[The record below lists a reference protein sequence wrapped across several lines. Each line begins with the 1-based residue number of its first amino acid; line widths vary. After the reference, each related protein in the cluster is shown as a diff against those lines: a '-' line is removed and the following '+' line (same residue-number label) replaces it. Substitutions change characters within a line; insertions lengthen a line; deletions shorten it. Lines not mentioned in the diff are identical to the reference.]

1 MIARRTTRRQAGFT
15 LMEVLVAIVIFAISI
30 VGLVAMEARSAE
42 AQRASSLL
50 RDGERIAQ
58 EVMAD
63 LQAQGFTQL
72 LTYDFEGNPPPALPY
87 DDTAIPPA
95 SRTRDFR
102 RPPSDQPAATNVPGS
117 IRGSFL
123 VVRRVGHVYSALNPP
138 SANPPVLPTDLP
150 LVNALVLDVL
160 VMWIDDSNP
169 TMPPPADLLVT
180 DLTPAMV
187 DPASVEFR
195 PYVGA
200 VQLRTV
206 RANDAVVV
214 VP

>member
-1 MIARRTTRRQAGFT
+1 
-15 LMEVLVAIVIFAISI
+15 MEVLVSIVIFAISV

-58 EVMAD
+58 DVMAD
-63 LQAQGFTQL
+63 LQSQGFLEL
-72 LTYDFEGNPPPALPY
+72 LSYDFEGNAGPGLPY
-87 DDTAIPPA
+87 DDTAIPA
-95 SRTRDFR
+95 AQRQRDFR
-102 RPPSDQPAATNVPGS
+102 RPPADISATTDVAGS

-123 VVRRVGHVYSALNPP
+123 VVRSVDWVVDVGNPPSLNPP
-138 SANPPVLPTDLP
+138 DLSVDVP
-150 LVNALVLDVL
+150 LINALVLDVL

-169 TMPPPADLLVT
+169 TMPPPAGLVVT

-187 DPASVEFR
+187 EPGSGDFR

-200 VQLRTV
+200 VRLRTV
-206 RANDAVVV
+206 RANDTVVV